1 MSDAITW
8 WATLITIVF
17 IVFSVIGIM
26 NIEGKIKDLDETRQL
41 QAAKYQEV
49 ENSSE
54 ELIRS
59 IKEEKTGR
67 FAIDVE

>member
-59 IKEEKTGR
+59 IKEAKKQIVDE
-67 FAIDVE
+67 